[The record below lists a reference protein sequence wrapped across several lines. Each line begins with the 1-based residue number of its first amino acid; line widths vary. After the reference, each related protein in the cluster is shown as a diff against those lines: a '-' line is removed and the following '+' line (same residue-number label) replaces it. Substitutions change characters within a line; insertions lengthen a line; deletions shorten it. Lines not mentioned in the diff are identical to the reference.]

1 MKLNLKHSLIASS
14 IAAALGFAGAAHATN
29 GYNLIGIGAYQMGMA
44 GAVVSDPGSAMTA
57 ISNPAGMTEVR
68 PQTDFSMEAFL
79 PKRDVNFTATG
90 GQKISSDSN
99 MYGVPALGW
108 SAPTSSGSNVYFG
121 GGMYGTSGM
130 GVDYP
135 YTANGVMPQSQVPPG
150 QDASFNGFSNIA
162 LWQMAP
168 ALAWKVNDQ
177 LSLGVALDIGYMSA
191 SFLQSYG
198 FAAAPSPAGGTA
210 YGPYSINMTRSASAF
225 GLGATVG
232 LLYKINPMW
241 TVGAEY
247 TSSQTYKLNYNLAP
261 GDITVPGGA
270 SPFAPAGYAFP
281 GGKYTLTMKT
291 PQTASLGVTMNPTST
306 LAVSAQVKWID
317 WKDVMNN
324 LSITGPM
331 DFTGFTPKW
340 KSQTVVAVAANYYVT
355 PKFQVRA
362 GYNYAKSPID
372 SNAVAYNLILPA
384 VVETHYTAGFTYDL
398 NKRWTIGGAY
408 MIAPQK
414 SYTAPMTASMTD
426 PSKGQKVSLS
436 EQAVSFNIGY
446 KF

>member
-1 MKLNLKHSLIASS
+1 MKLILKRSLLASS

-135 YTANGVMPQSQVPPG
+135 YTANGVMPGS
-150 QDASFNGFSNIA
+150 SFNGYSNIA

-210 YGPYSINMTRSASAF
+210 YGPYGINMTRSASAF
-225 GLGATVG
+225 GLGATIG

-241 TVGAEY
+241 TVGAAY

-270 SPFAPAGYAFP
+270 SPSAPAGYQFP

-291 PQTASLGVTMNPTST
+291 PQTASLGVTMSPTSA

-355 PKFQVRA
+355 PDFQVRA

-384 VVETHYTAGFTYDL
+384 IVETHYTAGFTYDL

-414 SYTAPMTASMTD
+414 TYTAPMTASMTD
-426 PSKGQKVSLS
+426 PSKGQKISLS